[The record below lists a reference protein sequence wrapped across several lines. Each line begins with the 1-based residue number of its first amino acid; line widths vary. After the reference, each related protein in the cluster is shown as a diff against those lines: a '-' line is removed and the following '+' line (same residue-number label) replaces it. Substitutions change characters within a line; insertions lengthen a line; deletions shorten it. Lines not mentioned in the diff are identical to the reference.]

1 MNNVNP
7 ETGVR
12 FGYIATNLLN
22 PDLVHELLYVHGTD
36 ETYKQACEEAK
47 AGYIKDFNDAEDECE
62 IAADEID
69 RNMVEADREEFI
81 TKRMRS
87 EHGID
92 TEEYDAESWAEF
104 KLEEFS
110 DTHSADEPVTT
121 GVHEGVTYRTSWLG
135 GALNLW
141 VFKGPEGFC
150 RSLCSI
156 CVPNAANLDQGFLL
170 EEEAGTED
178 NPHPDIEDY
187 PYPCYVV
194 PRDWLA
200 ESDKQLKLGV

>member
-36 ETYKQACEEAK
+36 QTYKAAYDEAK
-47 AGYIKDFNDAEDECE
+47 AGYIKEFNDAMEEAE
-62 IAADEID
+62 TAATETDHG
-69 RNMVEADREEFI
+69 MCEADRESFI
-81 TKRMRS
+81 SKHMKDN
-87 EHGID
+87 HDID
-92 TEEYDAESWAEF
+92 NEEYDAEGWAEF
-104 KLEEFS
+104 KLEQFS
-110 DTHSADEPVTT
+110 DTYSADEPITT
-121 GVHEGVTYRTSWLG
+121 GEHEGVTYQTSWMG

-141 VFKGPEGFC
+141 IFKGPEGFC
-150 RSLCSI
+150 RNLCSI

-170 EEEAGTED
+170 DEEAGTED
-178 NPHPDIEDY
+178 EPHPDIDDY

-200 ESDKQLKLGV
+200 ESDTQLKLEI